1 MAEEEKKIEPTLTGM
16 PIETL
21 FRRHSQFLLV
31 LAFCFFLGWYTFA
44 LFLIAWVTGAR
55 WADNEGYLEK
65 YNMELY
71 FSKYPSLSAHLA
83 PVTQAIRNKAK
94 VYHPRKK
101 QKASTNKN

>member
-1 MAEEEKKIEPTLTGM
+1 MAEEEEKIEPTITGM

-44 LFLIAWVTGAR
+44 LFLIAWITGAR

-65 YNMELY
+65 YY
-71 FSKYPSLSAHLA
+71 
-83 PVTQAIRNKAK
+83 AK
-94 VYHPRKK
+94 VLNRL
-101 QKASTNKN
+101 QALSVGKNIQD

>member
-1 MAEEEKKIEPTLTGM
+1 MAEEEEKIEPTLTGM

-55 WADNEGYLEK
+55 WADNEGYLEIQ
-65 YNMELY
+65 YGIGMGSFIPHVEN
-71 FSKYPSLSAHLA
+71 
-83 PVTQAIRNKAK
+83 
-94 VYHPRKK
+94 
-101 QKASTNKN
+101 